1 VLDGL
6 QTIRMCNA
14 YKYQGEDLH
23 MPPLGADAIEQCEAM
38 YESMPGWSESTVGVK
53 NLDELPENAKNYLKR
68 LEEIVGVPIDIVST
82 GPERDE
88 TIVLNH
94 PFD

>member
-1 VLDGL
+1 
-6 QTIRMCNA
+6 MCA
-14 YKYQGEDLH
+14 SYDYQGENLH
-23 MPPLGADAIEQCEAM
+23 MPPLGADAIEQCKPV
-38 YESMPGWSESTVGVK
+38 YESMPGWSESTVGAQK
-53 NLDELPENAKNYLKR
+53 LEDLPENARNYLKR
-68 LEEIVGVPIDIVST
+68 LEEMVGVPVDIVST